1 MAHNGSRIWISL
13 GLGALLA
20 AALAY
25 AFWPLALPVDLGTAQ
40 RAPMQLSIDE
50 EGRTRVR
57 ERYVL
62 SAPFAGRLLRV
73 EVEPGDRVEG
83 GRSVVARMLPSH
95 PPPLDRR
102 DREQARAQLDA
113 STAAQRAAAAELAGA
128 DAERRLAD
136 RELQRARRLHAR
148 DALAQAELER
158 SQRSARTAAAT
169 RQRAEAAVA
178 RAEAEQASARARLG
192 QVAPDAEEAGAT
204 AANGD
209 AVPLLAPVSG
219 QILRL
224 LQESAT
230 SLADGAPILEIGDV
244 DNDLEVLV
252 ELLSSDAV
260 RVAPGNPVIIDNWG
274 GPDPLHGE
282 VERVEPAG
290 FTKFSAL
297 GVEEQRVNTLIRLSD
312 PPARRAGLGHGYRV
326 LARIVVWQS
335 AETLSV
341 PSSALFREDGD
352 WALFVVENGRARLV
366 QVEVGANNGR
376 QAQLLGGLDAG
387 AQVILYPGAELSDGV
402 RVQPRQLAPAR

>member
-1 MAHNGSRIWISL
+1 MTRTVAHNGSRIWISL

-25 AFWPLALPVDLGTAQ
+25 AFWPRALPVDLGTAQ

-57 ERYVL
+57 EPYVL

-113 STAAQRAAAAELAGA
+113 STAALRAAAAELAGA

-158 SQRSARTAAAT
+158 AERSARTAAAT

-192 QVAPDAEEAGAT
+192 QVAPDT
-204 AANGD
+204 VANGD

-282 VERVEPAG
+282 VARVEPAG

-312 PPARRAGLGHGYRV
+312 PPARRVGLGHGYRV

-341 PSSALFREDGD
+341 PSSALFREDGG
-352 WALFVVENGRARLV
+352 WALFAVEGGRARLV
-366 QVEVGANNGR
+366 PVEVGANNGR

-387 AQVILYPGAELSDGV
+387 AQVILYPGAELSDGA